1 MTLDTLEAPV
11 FLQDRLD
18 HWAQQKPDS
27 EAVIFGSTSCTWSQW
42 QERIHQL
49 TDALQKAG
57 IKRGDRIMTF
67 DLNHL
72 AIVELTFGAAALGA
86 GTVVGNFRLAPGQLA
101 YILEDSA
108 PKIVFYGAELK
119 PVMEAAAAEQ
129 PVNRTIAIGGD
140 NDEYEPFLAS
150 GTAKPAENAEGG
162 DAVVHGKGSRSG
174 MRGADVDPDDTV
186 LIMYTSGTTGRPK
199 GVELT
204 HRSVNVHSEV
214 SNAGFRMVPGDVNMV
229 GMPMFHVGGS
239 CYFQT
244 GIYAGVKTIYLRDP
258 AGPSMMRAIADGAT
272 HAFLVPAVIQAVLAA
287 GPQAAA
293 AMAPLKKIA
302 YGSSPMPLPLLEK
315 TLNVWPNTELA
326 HVFGMTEMSGIGT
339 MMQDSDHRHPPRPEV
354 LASVGRALPGLEIR
368 IADPVTHEV
377 LPIGTNG
384 EIQVRGAQNMKGYLN
399 HPDATAAAFTA
410 DGFLC
415 SGDIGHLDGDGYL
428 FMVDR
433 LKDMIISGGE
443 NIYCPEVENVLMAAP
458 GVAEGIV
465 IGVPDPKWVETVKA
479 VVVRA
484 PGSTVEEAAIIAFC
498 RERLAHYQC
507 PTSVDFVAELP
518 RNATGKILKRELR
531 EPYWRGHERN
541 I

>member
-1 MTLDTLEAPV
+1 MTLDTLEPPV

-18 HWAQQKPDS
+18 HWAQHNPDGD
-27 EAVIFGSTSCTWSQW
+27 AVVFGDASFTWFQW
-42 QERIHQL
+42 QERIHRL
-49 TDALQKAG
+49 TDALRKAG
-57 IKRGDRIMTF
+57 IKRGDRVLTF

-72 AIVELTFGAAALGA
+72 AIIEVTFAAAALGA
-86 GTVVGNFRLAPGQLA
+86 GTVVGNFRLAPNQLA

-108 PKIVFYGAELK
+108 PKVVFYGADLLS
-119 PVMEAAAAEQ
+119 VLEAASQETSL
-129 PVNRTIAIGGD
+129 PRSVAIGGEQD
-140 NDEYEPFLAS
+140 QYEPFLKTGQAQ
-150 GTAKPAENAEGG
+150 AAEAAEGG
-162 DAVVHGKGSRSG
+162 SAVVREKP
-174 MRGADVDPDDTV
+174 DPDGTV
-186 LIMYTSGTTGRPK
+186 LVMYTSGTTGRPK

-229 GMPMFHVGGS
+229 VMPMFHVGGS
-239 CYFQT
+239 CYFQV
-244 GIYAGVKTIYLRDP
+244 GIYAGAKTIYLRDP
-258 AGPSMMRAIADGAT
+258 AGPSMMKAIADGAT

-287 GPQAAA
+287 GPAAA
-293 AMAPLKKIA
+293 AAVAPLKKIA
-302 YGSSPMPLPLLEK
+302 YGASPMPLPLLEK
-315 TLNVWPNTELA
+315 TLAAWPNTELA

-339 MMQDSDHRHPPRPEV
+339 MLQDSDHRNPPRPEV
-354 LASVGRALPGLEIR
+354 LQSVGRALPGLEVR

-377 LPIGTNG
+377 LPTGTNG

-399 HPDATAAAFTA
+399 KAEATAAAFTA

-415 SGDIGHLDGDGYL
+415 SGDIGHLDEDGYL

-443 NIYCPEVENVLMAAP
+443 NIYSPEVENVLMAAP

-479 VVVRA
+479 VVVREE
-484 PGSTVEEAAIIAFC
+484 GSTVEEAAIIAFC

-507 PTSVDFVAELP
+507 PTSVDFVEELP